1 VRAEV
6 EGQPWEKLGVK
17 LEPQNLAY
25 VMYTSGSTGEPK
37 GIAVVHEGI
46 VRLVRNTNYIRI
58 GEKDAVLQFAP
69 AAFDASTFEIWG
81 ALLNGAR
88 LVVQGGDRR
97 ALERVGAEIAR
108 RGVTVAWLTAGLFQ
122 QMVETEA
129 EHLGGVRELLAG
141 GDVLSVEHV
150 KTAHRK
156 MPETWITN
164 GYGPT
169 ENTTFSCC
177 YRMGKAEIESLGER
191 VPIGKAIANTRAYVV
206 DEEMRPVGV
215 GINGELCV
223 GGAGLGRGYWGRAEL
238 TAERFVPDPFSKT
251 GGKRLYRTGDVVR
264 WREDGNLEF
273 IGRRDGQV
281 KIRGYRIELG
291 EIEAALL
298 EHEAVKQAVV
308 VVRERDGDK
317 QLVAYVVEEE
327 GSGLEWGKLR
337 EALKQRLPEY
347 MVPGV
352 FVGLKELPLTVNG
365 KLDRKRLSDF
375 EERYLTNTY
384 ISPRTHEEQIL
395 CRIFAEVLNQ
405 NEVGIGESFFER
417 GGHSLMAT
425 KVVSRIRSEFHVSL
439 PLRTLFEYPTVAEL
453 AQQLHEQKVQQRG
466 SPGEPITMEE
476 RQTFTMQ
483 SILDHVESLSEEQVQ
498 SLLNGTEV

>member
-1 VRAEV
+1 
-6 EGQPWEKLGVK
+6 
-17 LEPQNLAY
+17 
-25 VMYTSGSTGEPK
+25 
-37 GIAVVHEGI
+37 
-46 VRLVRNTNYIRI
+46 
-58 GEKDAVLQFAP
+58 
-69 AAFDASTFEIWG
+69 
-81 ALLNGAR
+81 
-88 LVVQGGDRR
+88 
-97 ALERVGAEIAR
+97 
-108 RGVTVAWLTAGLFQ
+108 
-122 QMVETEA
+122 MVETEA

-238 TAERFVPDPFSKT
+238 TAERFVPDPFSET

-264 WREDGNLEF
+264 WRQDGNLEF

-308 VVRERDGDK
+308 VVRERDGD
-317 QLVAYVVEEE
+317 
-327 GSGLEWGKLR
+327 
-337 EALKQRLPEY
+337 
-347 MVPGV
+347 
-352 FVGLKELPLTVNG
+352 
-365 KLDRKRLSDF
+365 
-375 EERYLTNTY
+375 
-384 ISPRTHEEQIL
+384 
-395 CRIFAEVLNQ
+395 
-405 NEVGIGESFFER
+405 
-417 GGHSLMAT
+417 
-425 KVVSRIRSEFHVSL
+425 
-439 PLRTLFEYPTVAEL
+439 
-453 AQQLHEQKVQQRG
+453 
-466 SPGEPITMEE
+466 
-476 RQTFTMQ
+476 
-483 SILDHVESLSEEQVQ
+483 
-498 SLLNGTEV
+498 